1 MTCLCRYQ
9 GVNWQDKAQWHCN
22 SDESPYKESHY
33 DGINV
38 DPLEVL
44 FVKVGAVQTAE
55 QPQQLARRNT
65 SGAACASLPRS
76 RVHAPTF
83 SSCRHMHAGEG
94 AAAGATLWRNAE
106 GREV

>member
-1 MTCLCRYQ
+1 MTRLCRYQ

-44 FVKVGAVQTAE
+44 FVKVGRVDTAATAE
-55 QPQQLARRNT
+55 TSLLPKDAQSVRHWAALTCHLAMFLV
-65 SGAACASLPRS
+65 SASTCFS
-76 RVHAPTF
+76 R
-83 SSCRHMHAGEG
+83 
-94 AAAGATLWRNAE
+94 
-106 GREV
+106 